1 MDTEKVVK
9 KKVIKKII
17 KIPSP
22 HSDKVNVKKISKKPK
37 ITANNDSTDITK
49 FTSQNI
55 NTVEKLHFVISKQI
69 NPSFEVEI
77 SPKTWVLPTRVK
89 FNTWLDANF
98 RYPMKNGKKQ
108 KCEECED
115 GYCPMVKID
124 SVNLFP
130 HQSFVKDYMQYNSP
144 YRGLLLYHGLGVG
157 KSCSSIAAAELLMN
171 HMDVVVM
178 LPAALRG
185 NYINEIKKCGRRFYN
200 LKQNWTFVPLSVFK
214 SNIDIIKNLKL
225 DIAIVNKND
234 GIWIPEN
241 TSGSMPNYTLLP
253 SFAQKQIVEQIENI
267 INNRF
272 SFINY
277 NGLKTANVSEM
288 IKNGNPFDGK
298 CVVIDEIHNMISRIV
313 NGGKIGT
320 AVYRLLMSAKNCK
333 LIMLSGTPIINYPY
347 EISYL
352 INLIVGPKTHYIL
365 NALKTSDF
373 NINKIKEKLDKVAYI
388 DYYIIDENARKI
400 NLLLLPNG
408 FKYSNRE
415 TLEIVRIDSNDLKNE
430 EEIINL
436 IIDVLKKDGINLTKK
451 LSSKEYKVLPEN
463 EKDFNKYFVDMDSG
477 NIINKKLFSRRI
489 LGTASYYSTYSPE
502 LYPSWEILESNEIMN
517 DYQFPIY
524 EKSRLK
530 ERDKESKSKYNKGKA
545 DGNIF
550 KDSGQ
555 VYRFYSRANC
565 NFVFPED
572 IKRPFPSTKYIK
584 NEIDDDDDVM
594 DEIDKVI
601 DSDEKDLD
609 KDKDAKNK
617 QKEYEKEV
625 QKALDT
631 LSKSSENYLSL
642 KNIGK
647 YSPKFKKI
655 IERVNDLDGT
665 ALIYSQF
672 RKVEGLGI
680 LGLALKSNGYC
691 EFKIKKHGD
700 EWDIDM
706 NEEDFKKPKYVEFTG
721 NNEQTQVLLKIFNS
735 DIDNIP
741 TKIREKLALLSS
753 DGKTNNIRG
762 SIIKV
767 LMITQSGA
775 EGISLKNVRQVHIT
789 EPYWNYIRI
798 DQVVGR
804 AVRTCSHIDLPVSD
818 RNVKVFIYNMIFT
831 KEQLEKSFTI
841 KTQDKSMTS
850 DGHIYEIAKKKAKI
864 INMLLDLVKQASVD
878 CALNAKSHGNM
889 KCFSFPVNLD
899 QNELTYKPDMNDEL
913 FDYQYSKDIETKE
926 WKGEVMITKKGNF
939 LIRPDTNDV
948 YDYDLYLSSGKLVR
962 IGILK
967 IVDNKKLILKS

>member
-1 MDTEKVVK
+1 MDTKKVVK
-9 KKVIKKII
+9 KKV
-17 KIPSP
+17 
-22 HSDKVNVKKISKKPK
+22 VKKIAEKPIENKGSEDISKFISKN
-37 ITANNDSTDITK
+37 ITTP
-49 FTSQNI
+49 
-55 NTVEKLHFVISKQI
+55 EKLGSILSNQI
-69 NPSFEVEI
+69 NPSFEIDI

-98 RYPMKNGKKQ
+98 RYPSVDTKQ
-108 KCEECED
+108 SKLKCVECED
-115 GYCPMVKID
+115 GYCPQVKID

-178 LPAALRG
+178 LPASLRG

-200 LKQNWTFVPLSVFK
+200 LKQHWKFVPYSVFK
-214 SNIDIIKNLKL
+214 SNTEIIKKLKL
-225 DIAIVNKND
+225 DITIVNQNN
-234 GIWIPEN
+234 GLWVPEN
-241 TSGSMPNYTLLP
+241 TTGSSPNYTLLP

-277 NGLKTANVSEM
+277 NGLKTANITEM
-288 IKNGNPFDGK
+288 IKSGNPFDGK

-320 AVYRLLMSAKNCK
+320 AVYRLLMAAKNCK

-352 INLIVGPKTHYIL
+352 INLIVGPKIHYIL
-365 NALKTSDF
+365 SALKMSEF
-373 NINKIKEKLDKVAYI
+373 NVDKIKDRLDKNVYI
-388 DYYIIDENARKI
+388 DFYSIDENAKKVTI
-400 NLLLLPNG
+400 VLLPNG
-408 FKYSNRE
+408 FKYTNRR
-415 TLEIVRIDSNDLKNE
+415 TLEVIRIESTDLNDDEQIVKVIMDNFKN
-430 EEIINL
+430 
-436 IIDVLKKDGINLTKK
+436 DGINLTKK
-451 LSSKEYKVLPEN
+451 LSTREHKVLPEDQD
-463 EKDFNKYFVDMDSG
+463 EFNKYFVDMDSG
-477 NIINKKLFSRRI
+477 KIINQKLFSRRI

-530 ERDKESKSKYNKGKA
+530 ERDKESKSKYNKSKG

-584 NEIDDDDDVM
+584 SEIDDDEDTLNA
-594 DEIDKVI
+594 IDKVI
-601 DSDEKDLD
+601 DIEEKGIDKEKDEK
-609 KDKDAKNK
+609 NK
-617 QKEYEKEV
+617 LKEYEKEV

-631 LSKSSENYLSL
+631 LYSSSEKYLAL

-655 IERVNDLDGT
+655 IERVDDLKGT

-680 LGLALKSNGYC
+680 LGLALKTNGYC
-691 EFKIKKHGD
+691 EFKIKKHND

-706 NEEDFKKPKYVEFTG
+706 DEEDLKKPKYVEFTG
-721 NNEQTQVLLKIFNS
+721 NNEKTQVLLKIFNS

-741 TKIREKLALLSS
+741 TKIREKLSLVSS
-753 DGKTNNIRG
+753 DGITNNFRG

-775 EGISLKNVRQVHIT
+775 EGISLKNVRQVHIV

-804 AVRTCSHIDLPVSD
+804 AVRTCSHVDLPVTD
-818 RNVKVFIYNMIFT
+818 RNVKVFIYNMIF
-831 KEQLEKSFTI
+831 KPEQLEKSFTI
-841 KTQDKSMTS
+841 KTQDNSLTS
-850 DGHIYEIAKKKAKI
+850 DEHIYGIAKKKAKI

-878 CALNAKSHGNM
+878 CALNAKSHTNM
-889 KCFSFPVNLD
+889 RCFSFPVNL
-899 QNELTYKPDMNDEL
+899 NPTELTYKADMKDEL
-913 FDYQYSKDIETKE
+913 FDYQYIKDIESNE
-926 WKGEVMITKKGNF
+926 WKGEVLITKKGNF
-939 LIRPDTNDV
+939 LIRPETNDV
-948 YDYDLYLSSGKLVR
+948 YDYDLYLESGKLVK

-967 IVDNKKLILKS
+967 VVENKKMIIKNKI